1 MTETVRS
8 RIVQGLAGIPPE
20 IAHQILDDLTLSD
33 ILKLACYDI
42 PYINDCIMS
51 HPACGKFFA
60 NSSEAFILTRDYF
73 RLYREL
79 QVIRCEKTVPLDS
92 FLAASLSWASFD
104 CREVQRWMHTRIFR
118 TLDLTRDQVDLLC
131 PYAPPQSGPLT
142 MVWDSSTLSAL
153 QNRREI
159 IRSAQ
164 ADLNRI
170 KSHQLER
177 AASLLE
183 ENPDIL
189 QMATD
194 PDQIRRSNTAHTVS
208 RLRRTASRV
217 ACQDVL
223 ADTMKGIEYFRNA
236 FFPVVPFN
244 HALGFVVRMLQR
256 YLLLLLSLRVRVG
269 TQSR

>member
-104 CREVQRWMHTRIFR
+104 CGEVQRWMHTRIFR

-170 KSHQLER
+170 KIQSTRTRSQPLGGKPGYPSDGHGSGSDQTVEYGPHR
-177 AASLLE
+177 
-183 ENPDIL
+183 L
-189 QMATD
+189 QVTTD
-194 PDQIRRSNTAHTVS
+194 RVARRSSGCIGRHHERHRVLPQ
-208 RLRRTASRV
+208 RLLPGRPVQPCLGIRG
-217 ACQDVL
+217 QDAPEVPS
-223 ADTMKGIEYFRNA
+223 
-236 FFPVVPFN
+236 FFFFSP
-244 HALGFVVRMLQR
+244 
-256 YLLLLLSLRVRVG
+256 
-269 TQSR
+269 